1 MSLFHLCETIFTF
14 TSRVRSS
21 PCRASKPHVLQ
32 FGRQK
37 FSTFFQKI
45 CRPQNVHLLGTG
57 TDQNPSW
64 EAKRFSASQ
73 EIPHIF
79 CEPKIHCRVHETQ
92 PPVPILRQI
101 SPVQAPISLLEDP
114 ILILSSHL
122 LLGFPVGLL
131 SYTLPP
137 KPWMHLSCFP
147 YVLRALPIS
156 LLFISLQ

>member
-1 MSLFHLCETIFTF
+1 MCETIFTF
-14 TSRVRSS
+14 TSRVRSL
-21 PCRASKPHVLQ
+21 PCRASNAHVLQ

-37 FSTFFQKI
+37 FWTLFQKI
-45 CRPQNVHLLGTG
+45 CRPQNVHLLGTC

-73 EIPHIF
+73 EIPHILW
-79 CEPKIHCRVHETQ
+79 EPKINCRVQETS

-101 SPVQAPISLLEDP
+101 SPVQATISLLEDP

-122 LLGFPVGLL
+122 RLRFPGSLLP
-131 SYTLPP
+131 YTLPP

-147 YVLRALPIS
+147 YVLRALPNSFLLIS
-156 LLFISLQ
+156 SQE